1 VQKTSWP
8 LLSNPQRQITEVFTL
23 VKVEGTIEELKS
35 LFIESA
41 KQEARKTAKK
51 AGKKA
56 VKKAVKTVSRAPSA
70 YNKYMKKELARLKKA
85 HPRMTHQA
93 RFKKAAKSWKGSKKK
108 KGGKK

>member
-1 VQKTSWP
+1 
-8 LLSNPQRQITEVFTL
+8 VFTL
-23 VKVEGTIEELKS
+23 VKVEGTLEELKA
-35 LFIESA
+35 LFLESA
-41 KQEARKTAKK
+41 AKEAKSTAKR

-56 VKKAVKTVSRAPSA
+56 VKKAVKTVSRAPSD

-85 HPRMTHQA
+85 HPRMTHQS

>member
-1 VQKTSWP
+1 MV
-8 LLSNPQRQITEVFTL
+8 LL
-23 VKVEGTIEELKS
+23 VKVEGTLEELKA

-41 KQEARKTAKK
+41 KQEARTTAKK

-70 YNKYMKKELARLKKA
+70 YNKYMKRELARLKKK
-85 HPRMTHQA
+85 HPKTPHA
-93 RFKKAAKSWKGSKKK
+93 TLFKRAAKSWKGDKK

>member
-1 VQKTSWP
+1 M
-8 LLSNPQRQITEVFTL
+8 
-23 VKVEGTIEELKS
+23 VKVEGTIEELKR

-41 KQEARKTAKK
+41 KEEARVTVKR

-56 VKKAVKTVSRAPSA
+56 VKKTVKAAKRAPSA
-70 YNKYMKKELARLKKA
+70 YNKYMKKKLAQLKKA

-108 KGGKK
+108 GGKK

>member
-1 VQKTSWP
+1 M
-8 LLSNPQRQITEVFTL
+8 
-23 VKVEGTIEELKS
+23 VKVEGTLDELKA

-41 KQEARKTAKK
+41 MKEVEATVGRAKK
-51 AGKKA
+51 AASKA
-56 VKKAVKTVSRAPSA
+56 GTKTVKKAVKTVSRAPSA
-70 YNKYMKKELARLKKA
+70 YNKYMKKELAKLKKA